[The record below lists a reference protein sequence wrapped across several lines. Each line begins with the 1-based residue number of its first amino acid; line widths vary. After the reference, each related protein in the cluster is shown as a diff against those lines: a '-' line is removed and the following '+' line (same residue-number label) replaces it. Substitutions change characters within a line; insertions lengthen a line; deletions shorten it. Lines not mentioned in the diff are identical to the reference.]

1 MLSRGAGCPPA
12 GQLSGTAAHPTPA
25 QSEAAAAASAGRRGR
40 MGEVHGITVGVR
52 GSFGTRLCV
61 FGALHFTAVLIVAIL
76 LLRGQYWCAPSAL
89 AMGEF

>member
-1 MLSRGAGCPPA
+1 M
-12 GQLSGTAAHPTPA
+12 GTAAHPTPA
-25 QSEAAAAASAGRRGR
+25 QSEAAAAAASAGRRGR
-40 MGEVHGITVGVR
+40 MGDVHGITVGVR
-52 GSFGTRLCV
+52 GSFGTWLCV